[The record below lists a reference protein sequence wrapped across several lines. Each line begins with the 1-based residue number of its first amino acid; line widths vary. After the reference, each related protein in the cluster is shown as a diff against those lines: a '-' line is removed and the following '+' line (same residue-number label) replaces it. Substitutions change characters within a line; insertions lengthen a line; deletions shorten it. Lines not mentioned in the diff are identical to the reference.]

1 MKKIWFFLALVLVLS
16 ACTSGQHPAV
26 SGNPDLL
33 EFPGVSWG
41 SGKDTVLSAL
51 GIADN
56 QILADEEVG
65 VTSGRYRMW
74 TVAVSDM
81 DCFGFATQHMV
92 FRFYDYS
99 GAGFGLGGVDIFFP
113 DTQDMAQVTAA
124 LAEQYGEGADAY
136 TLYTATATGLDAY
149 EIQLE
154 EGSAWWQSKPA
165 PSAYLSQEIQ
175 DAYVQAVTQQS
186 TSPIPEE
193 TAREYLDCAQLVT
206 LSLTNSAYADLDLTG
221 NPYMSHNMVSFSA
234 AALLEFTQVYG

>member
-51 GIADN
+51 GI
-56 QILADEEVG
+56 V
-65 VTSGRYRMW
+65 SG
-74 TVAVSDM
+74 M

>member
-74 TVAVSDM
+74 TVAVSGM

-99 GAGFGLGGVDIFFP
+99 GAGFGLGAGLLW
-113 DTQDMAQVTAA
+113 A
-124 LAEQYGEGADAY
+124 LAYPGGYGSRVFLLSLAGLECGALCQYV
-136 TLYTATATGLDAY
+136 
-149 EIQLE
+149 
-154 EGSAWWQSKPA
+154 
-165 PSAYLSQEIQ
+165 LSQSLAGCMLCAAGVVALLDLQQILRQ
-175 DAYVQAVTQQS
+175 LLADLADLPALLQVAV
-186 TSPIPEE
+186 PEF
-193 TAREYLDCAQLVT
+193 L
-206 LSLTNSAYADLDLTG
+206 LSLLWTPVIY
-221 NPYMSHNMVSFSA
+221 
-234 AALLEFTQVYG
+234 LLFRAIYRRVGGTKLA